1 MSLSPVIRPKLAPSG
16 PRMTMMEQAMAK
28 TTLITG
34 ANRGIGLE
42 LARMAAER
50 GDKVFAAARRPG
62 EAVAL
67 AELARRHQNM
77 TVLNLDVT
85 DPEEMAAAAAKVRGP
100 VDLLICN
107 AGQYLARG
115 GMEDPEYTYD
125 AWHTVLM
132 TNVAG
137 VFFTI
142 RAFLPRL
149 KRAEAAKVAVVSSI
163 MASSE
168 KAPGGAYIY
177 RASKAAAT
185 NLARN
190 LAVDLKADGIAVGA
204 YHPGW
209 VRTDMGGPRAT
220 IEVDES
226 AKGLMQRFE
235 ALSLETTG
243 VFEDYRG
250 QAIPF

>member
-1 MSLSPVIRPKLAPSG
+1 
-16 PRMTMMEQAMAK
+16 MAK

-42 LARMAAER
+42 LARLAAER
-50 GDKVFAAARRPG
+50 GDRVYAAARRPG
-62 EAVAL
+62 AAL
-67 AELARRHQNM
+67 ALDELARSHRSLS
-77 TVLNLDVT
+77 VLNIDVT
-85 DPEEMAAAAAKVRGP
+85 DPEEMAAAAASVRSP

-107 AGQYLARG
+107 AGQYVARG
-115 GMEDPEYTYD
+115 ALDDPEYTYD
-125 AWHTVLM
+125 AWHTVMM

-149 KRAEAAKVAVVSSI
+149 KRASAPKIAVVSSI

-168 KAPGGAYIY
+168 RAPGGSYCY

-190 LAVDLKADGIAVGA
+190 LAVDLKDQGVAVGA

-209 VRTDMGGPRAT
+209 VRTDMGGPNAH
-220 IEVDES
+220 IDAEES
-226 AKGLMQRFE
+226 AQGLMKRFDV
-235 ALSLETTG
+235 LSLETTG
-243 VFEDYRG
+243 TFEDYRG
-250 QAIPF
+250 QPIPF

>member
-1 MSLSPVIRPKLAPSG
+1 EAAAL
-16 PRMTMMEQAMAK
+16 QD
-28 TTLITG
+28 
-34 ANRGIGLE
+34 
-42 LARMAAER
+42 LAR
-50 GDKVFAAARRPG
+50 KRRN
-62 EAVAL
+62 L
-67 AELARRHQNM
+67 
-77 TVLNLDVT
+77 TVLNFDVT
-85 DPEEMAAAAAKVRGP
+85 DPEEMAAAAALEDSP

-115 GMEDPEYTYD
+115 GIDDPEYTFD

-149 KRAEAAKVAVVSSI
+149 LKAPEPRIAVVSSI

-168 KAPGGAYIY
+168 RAPGGAYVY

-190 LAVDLKADGIAVGA
+190 LAVDLKDRGVAVGA

-220 IEVDES
+220 VEVEES
-226 AKGLMQRFE
+226 AKGLLARFE
-235 ALSLETTG
+235 TLTLATTG
-243 VFEDYRG
+243 VFEDYKG
-250 QAIPF
+250 DPIPF

>member
-1 MSLSPVIRPKLAPSG
+1 MP
-16 PRMTMMEQAMAK
+16 K

-34 ANRGIGLE
+34 ANRGIGLALTK
-42 LARMAAER
+42 LAIER
-50 GDKVFAAARRPG
+50 GDRVLAAARRPG
-62 EAVAL
+62 QAPAL
-67 AELARRHQNM
+67 ADLARKNKSLS
-77 TVLNLDVT
+77 VLNIDVT
-85 DPEEMAAAAAKVRGP
+85 DPEEMAAAAALDDTP

-107 AGQYLARG
+107 AGQYVARG
-115 GMEDPEYTYD
+115 GFDDPEYTYD
-125 AWHTVLM
+125 AWHTVMM

-137 VFFTI
+137 IFFTV

-149 KRAEAAKVAVVSSI
+149 SKAPAAKIAVVSSI

-168 KAPGGAYIY
+168 RAPGGAYTY

-190 LAVDLKADGIAVGA
+190 MAVDLKPRGIAVGA

-209 VRTDMGGPRAT
+209 VRTDMGGPKAA
-220 IEVDES
+220 IDVEES
-226 AKGLMQRFE
+226 ASGLMQRFE
-235 ALSLETTG
+235 TLSLETTG

-250 QAIPF
+250 DPIPF

>member
-1 MSLSPVIRPKLAPSG
+1 MEH
-16 PRMTMMEQAMAK
+16 TMPK

-34 ANRGIGLE
+34 ANRGIGLAM
-42 LARMAAER
+42 ARIAAER
-50 GDKVFAAARRPG
+50 GDRVLAAARRPG

-67 AELARRHQNM
+67 SELARHNANVS
-77 TVLNLDVT
+77 VLNLDVT
-85 DPEEMAAAAAKVRGP
+85 DPYEMAASAATDDTP
-100 VDLLICN
+100 IDTLICN

-115 GMEDPEYTYD
+115 GIDDPEYTFD
-125 AWHTVLM
+125 AWHTMMM

-137 VFFTI
+137 IFFTA

-149 KRAEAAKVAVVSSI
+149 LQAPGPKIAIVSSI
-163 MASSE
+163 MASS
-168 KAPGGAYIY
+168 KRAPGGSYIY

-190 LAVDLKADGIAVGA
+190 LAVDLKEQGVAVGA

-209 VRTDMGGPRAT
+209 VRTDMGTDAAD
-220 IEVDES
+220 INVEES
-226 AKGLMQRFE
+226 ASGLLERFD
-235 ALSLETTG
+235 ALSLNTSG

-250 QAIPF
+250 KAIPF

>member
-1 MSLSPVIRPKLAPSG
+1 M
-16 PRMTMMEQAMAK
+16 PR

-34 ANRGIGLE
+34 ANRGIGLA
-42 LARMAAER
+42 LARLAAER
-50 GDKVFAAARRPG
+50 GDRVLAAARRPG

-67 AELARRHQNM
+67 QDLARGHDNV
-77 TVLNLDVT
+77 TVLNFDVT
-85 DPEEMAAAAAKVRGP
+85 DPEEMAAAAALEDDP
-100 VDLLICN
+100 VHLLVCN
-107 AGQYLARG
+107 AGQYVARG
-115 GMEDPEYTYD
+115 GINDPEYTYD

-149 KRAEAAKVAVVSSI
+149 EAAAAPRIAVVSSI
-163 MASSE
+163 MASME
-168 KAPGGAYIY
+168 RAPGGSYIY

-190 LAVDLKADGIAVGA
+190 LAVDLKPRGIAVGA

-209 VRTDMGGPRAT
+209 VRTDMGGSRAT
-220 IEVDES
+220 VEAADS
-226 AKGLMQRFE
+226 AKGLMKRFE
-235 ALSLETTG
+235 ALSLDTTG

-250 QAIPF
+250 EAIPF

>member
-1 MSLSPVIRPKLAPSG
+1 MP
-16 PRMTMMEQAMAK
+16 K

-34 ANRGIGLE
+34 ANRGIGLA
-42 LARMAAER
+42 LAQLAMER
-50 GDKVFAAARRPG
+50 GDRVLAAARRPG
-62 EAVAL
+62 QTPAL
-67 AELARRHQNM
+67 TDLARKNANLS
-77 TVLNLDVT
+77 VLAIDVI
-85 DPEEMAAAAAKVRGP
+85 DPEEMTAAATLEDTP
-100 VDLLICN
+100 IDLLICN

-115 GMEDPEYTYD
+115 GIDDPEYTFD
-125 AWHTVLM
+125 AWHAVMM

-149 KRAEAAKVAVVSSI
+149 LQARAPKIVVVSSI

-168 KAPGGAYIY
+168 RAPGGAYIY

-190 LAVDLKADGIAVGA
+190 LAVDLKPQGVAVGA

-209 VRTDMGGPRAT
+209 VRTDMGGSKAA
-220 IEVDES
+220 IDVEDS
-226 AKGLMQRFE
+226 AKGLMQRFD
-235 ALSLETTG
+235 ALSLATTG

-250 QAIPF
+250 EAIPF

>member
-1 MSLSPVIRPKLAPSG
+1 MATFLLDNRADAHERSSTI
-16 PRMTMMEQAMAK
+16 MEHIMPK

-34 ANRGIGLE
+34 ANRGIGLAMAG
-42 LARMAAER
+42 LAAQR
-50 GDKVFAAARRPG
+50 GDRVLAAARRPC
-62 EAVAL
+62 L
-67 AELARRHQNM
+67 AEALNDLARRNPQIS
-77 TVLNLDVT
+77 VLNLDVT
-85 DPEEMAAAAAKVRGP
+85 DPEEMAAAAAIEDSP

-115 GMEDPEYTYD
+115 GLDDPEYTYD
-125 AWHTVLM
+125 AWHSVMM

-137 VFFTI
+137 VFFTM

-149 KRAEAAKVAVVSSI
+149 LKAAEPKIAVVSSI
-163 MASSE
+163 MASSDR
-168 KAPGGAYIY
+168 APGGAYIY

-190 LAVDLKADGIAVGA
+190 LAVDLKPQGVAVGA

-209 VRTDMGGPRAT
+209 VQTDMGTSAAD
-220 IEVDES
+220 ISVDES
-226 AKGLMQRFE
+226 ASGLLERFD
-235 ALSLETTG
+235 ALSLNTTG

-250 QAIPF
+250 KAIPF

>member
-1 MSLSPVIRPKLAPSG
+1 
-16 PRMTMMEQAMAK
+16 MMEHRMPK

-34 ANRGIGLE
+34 ANRGIGLAMAR
-42 LARMAAER
+42 LAATR
-50 GDKVFAAARRPG
+50 GDRVFAAARRPG
-62 EAVAL
+62 QAEAL
-67 AELARRHQNM
+67 AELARKQANV

-85 DPEEMAAAAAKVRGP
+85 DPDEMAGAAAKVKAP

-115 GMEDPEYTYD
+115 GIDDPEYSYD
-125 AWHTVLM
+125 AWHTLMM

-142 RAFLPRL
+142 RAFLPKL
-149 KRAEAAKVAVVSSI
+149 KKAAAPKIAVVSSI

-168 KAPGGAYIY
+168 QAPGGAYIY

-190 LAVDLKADGIAVGA
+190 LAVDLKDQGVAVGA

-209 VRTDMGGPRAT
+209 VRTDMGGPRAA
-220 IEVDES
+220 IDAEES
-226 AKGLMQRFE
+226 AKGLLERFE